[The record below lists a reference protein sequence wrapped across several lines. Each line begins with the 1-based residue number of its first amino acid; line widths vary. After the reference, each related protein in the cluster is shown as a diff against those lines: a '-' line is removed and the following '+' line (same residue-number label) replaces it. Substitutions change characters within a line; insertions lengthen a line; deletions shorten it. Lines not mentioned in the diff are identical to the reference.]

1 MVQGSV
7 EARQVALYDALGEV
21 ETLHHGPVGVQE
33 VYRQRLDFVR
43 DPLGAELRRLLP
55 GGIEVLWGRDASGKP
70 TSRRTIR
77 RRPGAYPVEGP
88 ARERSGIEELS
99 AWSYQWRGEDQIAA
113 HRENAWFMIRA
124 ARGIFTT
131 SWAETFHP
139 ERVEDT
145 SPGRSPGF
153 AGSTMKEPCKGER

>member
-1 MVQGSV
+1 MLPV
-7 EARQVALYDALGEV
+7 EHDALGEV
-21 ETLHHGPVGVQE
+21 ERLHHGPVGVQE

-88 ARERSGIEELS
+88 ARGLSGVEELS

-113 HRENAWFMIRA
+113 HRNNAWFMVRA
-124 ARGIFTT
+124 ARGIF
-131 SWAETFHP
+131 
-139 ERVEDT
+139 
-145 SPGRSPGF
+145 
-153 AGSTMKEPCKGER
+153 AGAWTRLSTLKGWEIPAQGEALGLLGP